1 MFNVK
6 ISLLYFLL
14 ITLIV
19 VSLSVTVGQSKTE
32 AVVQAETALKSMPGM
47 LMVRK
52 ELRERRLRDFADR
65 VGNSPL
71 AAALVALHEFRRDF
85 IEVDRYICSPETGV
99 KCDLQHPS
107 FSSERA
113 RIAEKRYG
121 QTTFKRFSD
130 RLTALNDQWRPG
142 WSKEE
147 RAAFSTDATKT
158 LQDCFGRGSAQC
170 DWRFTHDALM
180 EVLDATQQEQG
191 GAKAVGA
198 DIVLVFDS
206 TGSGIAN
213 SNNDDWSY
221 RREYVDLVGRLRTFI
236 AKSDTRGLIP
246 VYHDLLKFEET
257 GQTEYLATMVPI
269 MGADN
274 AFLGAVLVGES
285 ITGKL
290 VEKDKSVFGKEVT
303 YILNDKPVASTM
315 ANEDYKFMLA
325 STKVDQRLKR
335 HLVKSEDWLGISLP
349 SARLAG
355 RSPGESDQAPTFIGG
370 VAYGPRYQML
380 RVVLATERE
389 DWAGALTT
397 LQRLLPLFG
406 LATFLIGVILFSVLI
421 RNHMQP
427 FEAIDSG
434 LHEVINGNFDYQ
446 FPFDYSEELPSSMA
460 QSLNLMVAVLLG
472 KPLPEDEASS
482 VGDWDA
488 TALAAGGLGQGLMA
502 DVDLTIVEEPDD
514 DPASAAASNEAAES
528 YYRRI
533 YQEYQGL
540 RVANGQQAA
549 LSFVRFV
556 EHLSASERR
565 LSDAFGCAHVRF
577 RVVSQGGQV
586 VLIPSPL
593 YS

>member
-6 ISLLYFLL
+6 VSLLYFLL

-47 LMVRK
+47 LVVRK

-65 VGNSPL
+65 IGNSPL

-85 IEVDRYICSPETGV
+85 IEVDRFICSPETGV

-107 FSSERA
+107 FSIERA

-121 QTTFKRFSD
+121 QTTFKRFTQ
-130 RLTALNDQWRPG
+130 RLASLNDRWRPG
-142 WSKEE
+142 WSKEDRQVFVE
-147 RAAFSTDATKT
+147 DTAKT

-170 DWRFTHDALM
+170 DWRFTHDALTA
-180 EVLDATQQEQG
+180 VLEAIREEQG
-191 GAKAVGA
+191 VARTVGA

-206 TGSGIAN
+206 KGIGIAN

-236 AKSDTRGLIP
+236 SKADTRGLIP

-269 MGADN
+269 LGADN
-274 AFLGAVLVGES
+274 EFLGAVLVGES

-290 VEKDKSVFGKEVT
+290 VGEDKSVFGKDVT
-303 YILNDKPVASTM
+303 YIWNDKPVASTM

-349 SARLAG
+349 YARLAG
-355 RSPGESDQAPTFIGG
+355 RSPNNSDQAPTFVGG

-427 FEAIDSG
+427 FEKIDSG

-460 QSLNLMVAVLLG
+460 QSINLMVAVLLG
-472 KPLPEDEASS
+472 KPLPEDES
-482 VGDWDA
+482 VTMESWDPA
-488 TALAAGGLGQGLMA
+488 TLDSVDAAGSGTNE
-502 DVDLTIVEEPDD
+502 VDIIIEEEPADT
-514 DPASAAASNEAAES
+514 PPSEELVREPAES

-533 YQEYQGL
+533 FQEYQEMRMAQGQ
-540 RVANGQQAA
+540 VASM
-549 LSFVRFV
+549 SFVRFV

-565 LSDAFGCAHVRF
+565 LRGAFGCAHVRF
-577 RVVSQGGQV
+577 SVVARGTDI
-586 VLIPSPL
+586 VLVPTPL
-593 YS
+593 DD